1 MKRSPR
7 PIRSVAAIAA
17 LAMLTLSLLPQ
28 PAEAGRGNG
37 FYNRHFGQQRDADLV
52 QRLENLGQFDILLTA
67 LDRAGL
73 TETVATADAL
83 TIFAPT
89 DAAFVAL
96 LEELEITAEELLDSP
111 DLANIL
117 LYHVVAGRQ
126 RAISLLSQNTVPTLY
141 EDLPVLVTREGF
153 YVRVNYSGVIRA
165 NVRASNGLI
174 HVIDGVL
181 LPPDG
186 ADEVENIVDVLRLDG
201 RFGTL
206 LAALELTGL
215 DEALSG
221 DAELTLFAP
230 TDEAFAALLA
240 ELEITADELLAN
252 PDLAAILL
260 YHVLPGSNG
269 ALRLLLDGGGTT
281 LEGGDVMVTLQQGAV
296 WVNQARVLNYNV
308 NAPNGIIH
316 VIDGVLLP

>member
-1 MKRSPR
+1 M
-7 PIRSVAAIAA
+7 
-17 LAMLTLSLLPQ
+17 
-28 PAEAGRGNG
+28 
-37 FYNRHFGQQRDADLV
+37 
-52 QRLENLGQFDILLTA
+52 ENLGQFSVLLAA

-73 TETVATADAL
+73 TETVASADGL

-96 LEELEITAEELLDSP
+96 LEQLEITADQLLDSP

-126 RAISLLSQNTVPTLY
+126 PAAFLLNENTVPTLY
-141 EDLPVLVTREGF
+141 EDLPVLVTRERSA
-153 YVRVNYSGVIRA
+153 VKVNQAGVIRA
-165 NVRASNGLI
+165 NVRAANGLI
-174 HVIDGVL
+174 HVIDSVL
-181 LPPDG
+181 LPPDDG
-186 ADEVENIVDVLRLDG
+186 GSVDNIVDVLRLDG

-240 ELEITADELLAN
+240 ELEISADDLLAN
-252 PDLAAILL
+252 PDLSSILL

-269 ALRLLLDGGGTT
+269 ALQLLLDGGGTT
-281 LEGGDVMVTLQQGAV
+281 LQGGDVMVTLQQGAV
-296 WVNQARVLNYNV
+296 WVNQARVVNYNV